1 MGYIGNGP
9 YQGVLT
15 GGNIQ
20 DGTVETTDLADGAVT
35 TVKISD
41 ASVTATKLAAGAA
54 VPSQSG
60 QSGKYLTTDGSTAS
74 WDAPFEGGVVINES
88 GADVDFRVESDTS
101 THALFVNAG
110 LNSVRVKDSS
120 NNYTNIPF
128 VVSGSGSQSVS
139 SGVQNTAIAL
149 FHAGNDGL
157 AIGRNTSTP
166 YGIWMQSGYN
176 LDLGYKYPITLNPVG
191 GNVGIGNVYNPSQK
205 LHVDGSIIASGIYLG
220 GTGAANYLDDYEEG
234 TVANNYIF
242 TNTGN
247 LGTSGALGTNYIKY
261 VKIGKVVHVHGQLGW
276 TNNHGNTGASA
287 RFSLPY
293 AVDSQMRG
301 GLAFGLVTDINF
313 AGGTGQDSLS
323 IVPEIGSAYAYFL
336 HANDSSG
343 HTHLSGA
350 FFTSNSHRTI
360 TFSGSYLTS

>member
-35 TVKISD
+35 TVKIAD

-234 TVANNYIF
+234 TFTPAISGGTLTISSINYAKYTKVGRAVHIQCYIRLDIQ
-242 TNTGN
+242 NGN
-247 LGTSGALGTNYIKY
+247 SSWLIISGLPFLNEGDGYIPGSCISK
-261 VKIGKVVHVHGQLGW
+261 
-276 TNNHGNTGASA
+276 
-287 RFSLPY
+287 
-293 AVDSQMRG
+293 
-301 GLAFGLVTDINF
+301 
-313 AGGTGQDSLS
+313 GGTGGVEVTYPHFRTRTSSTQIDFYKNFKETQMIQSDAHGDHFMFSLT
-323 IVPEIGSAYAYFL
+323 Y
-336 HANDSSG
+336 
-343 HTHLSGA
+343 
-350 FFTSNSHRTI
+350 FTSA
-360 TFSGSYLTS
+360 